1 VKVGDFIEVYHHL
14 PRYEA
19 GNIPLGP
26 MGKGIVVDVKKDEPP
41 SPVFDTI
48 TAVSYLTTN
57 GELKTDWI
65 NKEYGGIVVTVKIL
79 QEAIDDS
86 I

>member
-48 TAVSYLTTN
+48 TAVS
-57 GELKTDWI
+57 
-65 NKEYGGIVVTVKIL
+65 
-79 QEAIDDS
+79 
-86 I
+86 